1 MIFESN
7 NTCVVVL
14 IVTITGN
21 TRWPSVI
28 FHVATKQR
36 HNVFWDKQQCLPII
50 IGGNQAIDFLDKI
63 VFGERNKHQTAVSLV
78 VAKQTG
84 NQEISTR
91 RGILKTPL
99 SIIQSKT
106 AMLPQA
112 ERTGECLRLKN
123 AYLAGY

>member
-21 TRWPSVI
+21 TRWPSGI

-36 HNVFWDKQQCLPII
+36 HNAFGDKQQCLPII

-63 VFGERNKHQTAVSLV
+63 VFGERNKHQTAVSLL
-78 VAKQTG
+78 AKQTG

-91 RGILKTPL
+91 RGILKTLL

-112 ERTGECLRLKN
+112 ERIGEFLRLKN
-123 AYLAGY
+123 AYLGGY